1 MPGTSSR
8 SGVANT
14 MQLENH
20 EQRLVT
26 LEGAEKNQDLG
37 HQVINLQSASPL
49 QAARDAQEPE
59 FNMDHVALESPFATL
74 RSMGARVNDQ
84 TNADSSSK
92 TRYQSSLCDPIACGI
107 LTAKEAERA
116 VDLYFSRHHPNA
128 PFVSEAF
135 RKDPLSIRSTSPSV
149 FLAICSISARS
160 WPEEYER
167 QPEQPCKAH
176 LKVVDLVSL
185 FDKRISQLLL
195 RPIPS
200 DINLDSVQALLL
212 YAQWMPFDEKHRE
225 DRFRP
230 TPNPTSRYNDVSAW
244 AVLGLAARYAKLLR
258 INQQV
263 ATTGRNNYYEEDL
276 ARFRTYYNL
285 ISCDFNLM
293 LSSGLPV
300 SIDPTSTRQGMLELA
315 ESDRAQLPGDL
326 RIVALIELVSV
337 TYKTLV
343 KCGDFSGRTLDP
355 KSLRSLNADL
365 DQWERPWTVK
375 LAHTFSQHNQL
386 PFTSVRWYRLAL
398 NSASLAPLFSPE
410 KQARPQHSHLL
421 SIQCLEKSLT
431 AACQIV
437 FSYSF
442 DAGDFVWDLESQLP
456 SSFPGGLF
464 KLDVEALQR
473 MQYAVD
479 SSWISYTFAVTFLVL
494 CFVRQIVDENL
505 QLLCLQPAG
514 PQTYLQP
521 PNLRSGS
528 ILDRLLRLAL
538 EVCSGIECFSSF
550 CPGHDYRK
558 IITRAA
564 SLLGVKDQI
573 GKDYTTE
580 AGADMQS
587 ILDLI
592 HESGF
597 EWPEDLCGME
607 SNLDINWTS

>member
-1 MPGTSSR
+1 M
-8 SGVANT
+8 
-14 MQLENH
+14 
-20 EQRLVT
+20 
-26 LEGAEKNQDLG
+26 
-37 HQVINLQSASPL
+37 
-49 QAARDAQEPE
+49 
-59 FNMDHVALESPFATL
+59 
-74 RSMGARVNDQ
+74 
-84 TNADSSSK
+84 
-92 TRYQSSLCDPIACGI
+92 
-107 LTAKEAERA
+107 
-116 VDLYFSRHHPNA
+116 
-128 PFVSEAF
+128 
-135 RKDPLSIRSTSPSV
+135 
-149 FLAICSISARS
+149 
-160 WPEEYER
+160 
-167 QPEQPCKAH
+167 
-176 LKVVDLVSL
+176 SL

-421 SIQCLEKSLT
+421 SIQYLEKSLT

-494 CFVRQIVDENL
+494 CFVRQIVDGTSDFNH
-505 QLLCLQPAG
+505 P
-514 PQTYLQP
+514 
-521 PNLRSGS
+521 
-528 ILDRLLRLAL
+528 
-538 EVCSGIECFSSF
+538 
-550 CPGHDYRK
+550 
-558 IITRAA
+558 II
-564 SLLGVKDQI
+564 
-573 GKDYTTE
+573 
-580 AGADMQS
+580 
-587 ILDLI
+587 
-592 HESGF
+592 
-597 EWPEDLCGME
+597 
-607 SNLDINWTS
+607 